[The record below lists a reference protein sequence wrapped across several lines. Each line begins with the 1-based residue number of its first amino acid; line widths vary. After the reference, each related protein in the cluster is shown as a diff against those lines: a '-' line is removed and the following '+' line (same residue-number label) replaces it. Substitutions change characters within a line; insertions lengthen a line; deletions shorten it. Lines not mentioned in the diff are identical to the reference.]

1 MERQCKPGDIVRYI
15 RTGAIYLLLEEIE
28 LSKLINQYKKEGTG
42 FRAIAIYSGR
52 SYTKQGCEAKLFIPF
67 KNHHYE
73 VLSPGLV
80 IL

>member
-1 MERQCKPGDIVRYI
+1 VRYI

-28 LSKLINQYKKEGTG
+28 LSELINQYKKEGIG

-67 KNHHYE
+67 EDHHYE

-80 IL
+80 TL